1 MTEAA
6 KELNINDREYLRIS
20 YSFFKKPLYG
30 TGGRKL
36 TRSELALSGLIFA
49 LSDSKKNP
57 DAMCKMSYSTF
68 ENKLNLSRGTIARG
82 IGALKKSGRIVQDK
96 SHKTCAS
103 YRLAEKVT
111 EKGFIKI
118 ETDLFQVKFNVR
130 GEANPRYLTDSEI
143 QVLCLIKTHVLNE
156 KGAGVFVGSV
166 RRICETL
173 NLNKNTVQKSIM
185 TLLRANLIYREK
197 GVNGNELSEF
207 KINRRIFRKLEKGRS
222 NQENAQEGRA
232 TGRNLTEAERAA
244 DARTERE
251 RYYSERRK
259 IVLDRVEAFKAR
271 AMQDETFHAI
281 AMDLNTLPK
290 KMGEAEAF
298 GRYAELRELQKKE
311 RYLKAQK
318 AKRLALIGL
327 TEADLE
333 PQYICRKCEDTGFEI
348 QSGRACSCYPKSG
361 RRRP

>member
-6 KELNINDREYLRIS
+6 KELDINDHEYLRIS

-36 TRSELALSGLIFA
+36 TRSELALSGMIYA

-68 ENKLNLSRGTIARG
+68 GKKLNLSRGTIARG
-82 IGALKKSGRIVQDK
+82 IGALKKSGKIVQDK

-111 EKGFIKI
+111 ETGFVKI
-118 ETDLFQVKFNVR
+118 ETDLFQVKFNIR
-130 GEANPRYLTDSEI
+130 GEAKPRYLTKSEI
-143 QVLCLIKTHVLNE
+143 DVLCLIKTHVLNE

-185 TLLRANLIYREK
+185 ALLRADLIYRKK
-197 GVNGNELSEF
+197 GVNGNDLSEF
-207 KINRRIFRKLEKGRS
+207 KINRRIFRKLEKGRRKA
-222 NQENAQEGRA
+222 EEAQEVET
-232 TGRNLTEAERAA
+232 TGRRLTEAERAA

-251 RYYSERRK
+251 RYYSERQR
-259 IVLDRVEAFKAR
+259 IALDRAEEFKAR
-271 AMQDETFHAI
+271 AMKDETFHAI
-281 AMDLNTLPK
+281 ATDLNTLPK

-298 GRYAELRELQKKE
+298 GRYAELQELQKKE
-311 RYLKAQK
+311 RHLKADK

-333 PQYICRKCEDTGFEI
+333 PQYICR
-348 QSGRACSCYPKSG
+348 
-361 RRRP
+361 